1 MARER
6 LAFIN
11 FPVVLRLI
19 GWLLIIEAGLMLLPL
34 VTALI
39 YQDTS
44 IEGFTWSMSITLGVG
59 AALAFGIKPKNHEL
73 MTREA
78 ILLTASVWVIFSL
91 FGAIPFVLSL
101 PGFPIVDACFEA
113 ISGFTSTGATIF
125 PDVESLPH
133 GILIWR
139 ALMQWVG
146 GLGIILFTLAVIPM
160 LNQRGGIHLF
170 QAEMS
175 GISCSRLRPRIS
187 QTAKGLW
194 MTYIILTIILGVLLY
209 AGPMNL
215 FDTICQTLST
225 ISTGGFSTKNTS
237 IGYWNSTYVNWVI
250 VVFMFLG
257 SLNFHLLYRAGH
269 GDFKSLFTNDIFK
282 CYLII
287 VAVCTV
293 IIGTHLFVEG
303 TYDNAH
309 DLILYPLFQII
320 SGMTST
326 GFQIAS
332 FESWGSL
339 SVVLIIILM
348 FFGACEGSTASGA
361 RIDRF
366 LVLMKNTKNEFY
378 RIMHPN
384 SITTVRVNGRPVPNE
399 AVNKI
404 IAFLAI
410 FVMILA
416 VCTLILTL
424 CGYSFI
430 DSVFA
435 SVSSLSNIGYG
446 AGITSGSFQ
455 PLADVAKITLMFAMI
470 VGRLQLFTVLV
481 IFTKYFWVK

>member
-19 GWLLIIEAGLMLLPL
+19 GWLLIIEAGLMILPL

-39 YQDTS
+39 YHDSS
-44 IEGFTWSMSITLGVG
+44 IEGFSWSISITLVIG
-59 AALAFGIKPKNHEL
+59 AGLAFGVKPKNHEL

-91 FGAIPFVLSL
+91 FGAIPFILSV
-101 PGFPIVDACFEA
+101 PGISIVDACFEA

-133 GILIWR
+133 GILLWR
-139 ALMQWVG
+139 ALTHWVG

-194 MTYIILTIILGVLLY
+194 MTYIVLTLILGVLLCV
-209 AGPMNL
+209 GPMNL
-215 FDTICQTLST
+215 FDSICHALSA
-225 ISTGGFSTKNTS
+225 ISTGGFSTKNSS
-237 IGYWNSTYVNWVI
+237 IGYWNSNYVDWVI

-257 SLNFHLLYRAGH
+257 SLNFHLLFRAGH

-282 CYLII
+282 CYLVI
-287 VAVCTV
+287 VAVSTTIV
-293 IIGTHLFVEG
+293 STHLLIKG
-303 TYDNAH
+303 TYDNGH

-320 SGMTST
+320 ASMTSS

-332 FESWGSL
+332 FEAWGSL
-339 SVVLIIILM
+339 SVVIIILLM

-361 RIDRF
+361 HIDRF
-366 LVLMKNTKNEFY
+366 LVLLKNTRNEFY

-399 AVNKI
+399 AVYKI

-416 VCTLILTL
+416 ISTLILTL

-430 DSVFA
+430 DSVFN

-446 AGITSGSFQ
+446 VGITAGSFQ
-455 PLADVAKITLMFAMI
+455 PLADVAKITLMVVMI
-470 VGRLQLFTVLV
+470 IGRLQLFTILV